1 MSKPLDMTGNKYGKL
16 LVVSFSHV
24 NEHKHRCFHVKC
36 DCGVEK
42 IVPGHVL
49 RNGATKSCGCLRGEF
64 HGMSGT
70 RTYTAWCDAKSRCYN
85 TNDIGYKYYGGR
97 GIKICE
103 RWWKF
108 SDFLK
113 DMGECPDGL
122 SLERVNNNGNYEPG
136 NCKWATQ
143 KEQCNNNR
151 RNVKLTYKGKTMNMV
166 QWAEELG
173 ISRACIWARINRRMP
188 DEMIFTSRK
197 FKPYEARDMN

>member
-1 MSKPLDMTGNKYGKL
+1 MITAQQKYNKTEKGKVSRKRARERYNCSEKGRVKNKEYNKQHYLSYHEEVRKQQRGYQCTVEGYLRCKYGDML
-16 LVVSFSHV
+16 RRC
-24 NEHKHRCFHVKC
+24 NDPEHK
-36 DCGVEK
+36 
-42 IVPGHVL
+42 
-49 RNGATKSCGCLRGEF
+49 S
-64 HGMSGT
+64 
-70 RTYTAWCDAKSRCYN
+70 
-85 TNDIGYKYYGGR
+85 YKYYGGR